1 VVLKHANILLQIYL
15 TIVAARNLL
24 HTDGVDLAFTFK
36 KPKKVK
42 IDVEPAD
49 FNNLLQNN
57 PDGTTRWAVDPGITD
72 AFMAVD
78 GDMHGTHRIRKT
90 STKEYYDLCGYNVA
104 TAVRAAWRE
113 STDANTISVIDSIPT
128 MKTSQLT
135 DFCDSVIYIMRNF
148 STITGYYDQEFRFNV
163 LKFKTYKAKQKGL
176 SKIAKRLTFG
186 SLKYGR
192 VPIPNHYH
200 MTHPSTPSKPK
211 WTNQSNCDKASEDKS
226 HHYIIAYGNATFGN
240 IRGKQAAPSKS
251 IVRKLRS
258 VCRMRSCKVSLVMID
273 EYNTSKV
280 CPRCLRKSVVNAKQR
295 PNSNSHFKQSIHAVL
310 NCQNCFTTW
319 NRDVMAARN
328 IAYVFDYMRQNG
340 NQRPEPFR
348 RPEPVEE

>member
-1 VVLKHANILLQIYL
+1 
-15 TIVAARNLL
+15 
-24 HTDGVDLAFTFK
+24 
-36 KPKKVK
+36 
-42 IDVEPAD
+42 
-49 FNNLLQNN
+49 
-57 PDGTTRWAVDPGITD
+57 
-72 AFMAVD
+72 
-78 GDMHGTHRIRKT
+78 
-90 STKEYYDLCGYNVA
+90 
-104 TAVRAAWRE
+104 
-113 STDANTISVIDSIPT
+113 
-128 MKTSQLT
+128 
-135 DFCDSVIYIMRNF
+135 MRNF

-163 LKFKTYKAKQKGL
+163 LKFKTYKAKQKGM
-176 SKIAKRLTFG
+176 SEIAKRLTFG

-295 PNSNSHFKQSIHAVL
+295 PIWTVISNNPSMLCSTAKIASRHGTVTWWLLEILPTFLTICVKMETKGQSRSED
-310 NCQNCFTTW
+310 QNLSRSREFSREDLVGYSKCTYY
-319 NRDVMAARN
+319 
-328 IAYVFDYMRQNG
+328 IL
-340 NQRPEPFR
+340 EIFR
-348 RPEPVEE
+348 RRNCANLCKKYGKFIRSHV